1 MVSARE
7 EKALMLLN
15 EFIDEYD
22 ITCAEDVSQR
32 DFVNEACVDLVA
44 ELVDTL
50 LNGQE
55 GISMEENRQCCG
67 TCVFYNGEIGDGTQF
82 CDEKEV
88 YVSECNWCVRFRERN
103 NEVD

>member
-50 LNGQE
+50 LNG
-55 GISMEENRQCCG
+55 
-67 TCVFYNGEIGDGTQF
+67 
-82 CDEKEV
+82 
-88 YVSECNWCVRFRERN
+88 
-103 NEVD
+103 